1 MHFRGQRVPNISP
14 DHSLVISNGGSP
26 APKDDGLG
34 RYHDGVERTLTDDQ
48 VKMFRHSEIQRL
60 LSERRQARQEA
71 EEAQEQAERREEER
85 ARKRK
90 FYDDVAKQQDDVQ
103 DLSYD
108 DPPEQDENTKQE
120 RKFLWPRLGV

>member
-1 MHFRGQRVPNISP
+1 MIS
-14 DHSLVISNGGSP
+14 DGGSP
-26 APKDDGLG
+26 APQDYDLG
-34 RYHDGVERTLTDDQ
+34 HYHDGVERTLTDDQ
-48 VKMFRHSEIQRL
+48 IKMFRHSEIQRL

-90 FYDDVAKQQDDVQ
+90 FYDDVSQQKDDVQ

-108 DPPEQDENTKQE
+108 DPPEQNQNTKQE
-120 RKFLWPRLGV
+120 GKFLWPKLDV

>member
-1 MHFRGQRVPNISP
+1 
-14 DHSLVISNGGSP
+14 
-26 APKDDGLG
+26 
-34 RYHDGVERTLTDDQ
+34 
-48 VKMFRHSEIQRL
+48 MFRHSEIQRL

-90 FYDDVAKQQDDVQ
+90 FYDDVSQQKDDVQ

-108 DPPEQDENTKQE
+108 DPPERDENSYGQSWVSEGSWLQVCGCGSTPQE
-120 RKFLWPRLGV
+120 YFDASTLAQWEQVSKLLSC